1 MPFAL
6 HMSACAY
13 IGMTKLCIKGTEA
26 VMQYLVCEKFFGTK
40 PFVVVPLPGCS
51 LTVVNKNG
59 GGGGGSDCAQ
69 VLNLLKSHAPS
80 GSPTCGPSAEPTAV
94 PSAYMK
100 TKR

>member
-1 MPFAL
+1 VLKIARGVFGL
-6 HMSACAY
+6 RR
-13 IGMTKLCIKGTEA
+13 
-26 VMQYLVCEKFFGTK
+26 FFGTK

-51 LTVVNKNG
+51 LLVVNKNRG
-59 GGGGGSDCAQ
+59 GVSDVDQ

>member
-1 MPFAL
+1 
-6 HMSACAY
+6 
-13 IGMTKLCIKGTEA
+13 
-26 VMQYLVCEKFFGTK
+26 MQYLFCEGSWD

-51 LTVVNKNG
+51 LLVVNKNG
-59 GGGGGSDCAQ
+59 GGGGSDVDQ

>member
-1 MPFAL
+1 
-6 HMSACAY
+6 
-13 IGMTKLCIKGTEA
+13 
-26 VMQYLVCEKFFGTK
+26 MQYLVCKRFFGTK
-40 PFVVVPLPGCS
+40 PFVVVPLSGCS
-51 LTVVNKNG
+51 LLVVNKNG
-59 GGGGGSDCAQ
+59 GKGGFDVDQ

>member
-26 VMQYLVCEKFFGTK
+26 VMQYLVCEKFSGTK

-59 GGGGGSDCAQ
+59 GGGGFLIARKC
-69 VLNLLKSHAPS
+69 
-80 GSPTCGPSAEPTAV
+80 
-94 PSAYMK
+94 
-100 TKR
+100 